1 MLVIVH
7 LSNKRLFSLVH
18 KGKNTYSL
26 IQKKN
31 GDTFA
36 TVYRRMCH
44 RFFFESDYIQNS
56 AQVETALVEIA
67 LCGE

>member
-36 TVYRRMCH
+36 TVYSSKCVTG
-44 RFFFESDYIQNS
+44 FFESDVTLPNNMEN
-56 AQVETALVEIA
+56 AER
-67 LCGE
+67 